1 MIIPI
6 GTQLLAATCGLAVQ
20 QVCHSCILYP
30 AEDITKILYWIQFVI
45 SDIGED
51 GHEPGK
57 ANTGL
62 RDADKETVV
71 AVLRYP
77 AYLTFEAGDSDY
89 QFSRVV
95 TLVYRSSITVKIKF
109 LYLVFFLRQ
118 LSL

>member
-1 MIIPI
+1 MGKQFNKFVI
-6 GTQLLAATCGLAVQ
+6 
-20 QVCHSCILYP
+20 SSILYP

-77 AYLTFEAGDSDY
+77 TYLSFADIVRLVKTSILKTTEHAGIFR
-89 QFSRVV
+89 QGIVNR
-95 TLVYRSSITVKIKF
+95 LEKF
-109 LYLVFFLRQ
+109 
-118 LSL
+118 